1 MLSSVLCHVRVDA
14 RCDDGRLVTSKVVL
28 ARGVILI
35 LPPKAKSA
43 VLLTHGDQL
52 RIVFFDDFSGIR
64 GAMLAGIHVVQARTE
79 RESDRQQ
86 RKKQL
91 SDGRD
96 KNQTATLVPGPGVQR
111 RQL

>member
-1 MLSSVLCHVRVDA
+1 MLSGVLCHVRVDA
-14 RCDDGRLVTSKVVL
+14 RCDDGGLVTSEVVL
-28 ARGVILI
+28 ARGVMLI

-52 RIVFFDDFSGIR
+52 RIVFFDDFLASAGPCLR
-64 GAMLAGIHVVQARTE
+64 GSMLSKQRL

-86 RKKQL
+86 LKKQL

-96 KNQTATLVPGPGVQR
+96 KNQTAMLVLGPGVQR